1 MVLSSFSAPTN
12 IDIPIPDTF
21 NLMASSNET
30 TISSL
35 ESSPKILGPPE
46 TLRQIEDWIF
56 FSTQF
61 LSMPLVI
68 KRQSAKLANGAK
80 VFLRSSRP
88 VVGP

>member
-1 MVLSSFSAPTN
+1 
-12 IDIPIPDTF
+12 
-21 NLMASSNET
+21 MASSNET